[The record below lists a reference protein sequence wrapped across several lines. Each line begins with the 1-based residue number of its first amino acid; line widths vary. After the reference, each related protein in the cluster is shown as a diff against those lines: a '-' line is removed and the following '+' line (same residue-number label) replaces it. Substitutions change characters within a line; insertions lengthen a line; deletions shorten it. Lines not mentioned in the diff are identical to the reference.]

1 MLNAVIFELCVRLVV
16 TVCLEFGFVL
26 AGRGSS
32 YVSQVDPLFAFAFI
46 QAFIDILHEYFGNVS
61 AGTLK
66 DNFDVVYQVK
76 SSMV

>member
-1 MLNAVIFELCVRLVV
+1 M
-16 TVCLEFGFVL
+16 TVCLELGFVL

-46 QAFIDILHEYFGNVS
+46 QAFVDILNEYFGNVS
-61 AGTLK
+61 AATLK

-76 SSMV
+76 SSLIEPLIFLLMKRSF